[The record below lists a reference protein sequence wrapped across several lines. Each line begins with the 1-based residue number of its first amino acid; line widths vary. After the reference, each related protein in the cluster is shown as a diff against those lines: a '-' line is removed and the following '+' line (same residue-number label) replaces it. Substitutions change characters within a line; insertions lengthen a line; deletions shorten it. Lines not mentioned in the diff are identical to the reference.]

1 MNRFAGGRVMYLIS
15 YDITNTK
22 IRNKIAKTLEG
33 YGRRVQYSVFECD
46 ISQKQFEN
54 LYQKLMELMQKEK
67 EGNIRIYQ
75 LCTNCMAKLM
85 TIGIFVPVFTE
96 EEENLFII

>member
-1 MNRFAGGRVMYLIS
+1 MYLIS
-15 YDITNTK
+15 YDITNTR
-22 IRNKIAKTLEG
+22 IRTRIAKALEG

-46 ISQKQFEN
+46 ISQKQFET
-54 LYQKLMELMQKEK
+54 LYQKLMKLMEKEK

-75 LCTNCMAKLM
+75 ICANCMAKLM
-85 TIGIFVPVFTE
+85 TIGIFEPILTE

>member
-1 MNRFAGGRVMYLIS
+1 MYLIS

-22 IRNKIAKTLEG
+22 IRTKIAKTLEG
-33 YGRRVQYSVFECD
+33 YGRRVQYSVFECE
-46 ISQKQFEN
+46 ISSKMFSE
-54 LYQKLMELMQKEK
+54 LYQKLMKLMEKEK

-75 LCTNCMAKLM
+75 ICANCREKLM
-85 TIGIFVPVFTE
+85 TIGIVEPVFTE